1 MGKALLLKSEID
13 KIKKLRETGH
23 SLNEI
28 KSVVNRGYGTV
39 YRYMK
44 NVPVISKYQD
54 ILKSKQGGSSAR
66 SQKNWNNARKN
77 ASKIINDLNFKE
89 KMVALSCLYWGEGN
103 KTELSLINSDPSL
116 LKVFLSCLRELGIKE
131 SDLKISLRLFE
142 DIDRNKAT
150 DFWLK
155 ILHLPNG
162 SITKYDIK
170 KGSKSGKLKYGMC
183 RIRVK
188 KSDKYFKLIMS
199 MIDLIKLKV

>member
-142 DIDRNKAT
+142 DIDTNKAT